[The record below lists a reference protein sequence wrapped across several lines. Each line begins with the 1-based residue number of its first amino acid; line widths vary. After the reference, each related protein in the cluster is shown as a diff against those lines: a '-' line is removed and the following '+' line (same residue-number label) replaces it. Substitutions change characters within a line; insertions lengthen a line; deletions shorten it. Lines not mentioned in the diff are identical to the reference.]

1 MKSWEFKGRICYYEQ
16 DDPRHLKSMQTELSY
31 FLLNYRCGRYLCGPD
46 IDFQIEPMQSSPSLY
61 YQPVGMARLYST
73 EWRVATY
80 LSLQRE
86 SNNVDAVRKHI
97 EFTVAFCVRHSH
109 FWQSNAM
116 VCDSMLDVVH
126 KDYERVQE
134 MRELVLQLI
143 RTEWGIHRQ
152 KRGIFNIVGR
162 VTHSLFEM
170 LDSDSEAFYNH
181 KISQLE
187 EDQLD

>member
-1 MKSWEFKGRICYYEQ
+1 
-16 DDPRHLKSMQTELSY
+16 
-31 FLLNYRCGRYLCGPD
+31 
-46 IDFQIEPMQSSPSLY
+46 
-61 YQPVGMARLYST
+61 
-73 EWRVATY
+73 
-80 LSLQRE
+80 
-86 SNNVDAVRKHI
+86 
-97 EFTVAFCVRHSH
+97 
-109 FWQSNAM
+109 M